1 MKKMIVSTLLAV
13 ADFFSPTANFANAF
27 PPKKDGGSP
36 TSGAKTTPP
45 PAGKSAGGT
54 EEPGKGT
61 SPDPGTG
68 KTFDFRKMLLE
79 LLGLPDDAQDQDV
92 QQAYNSCMA
101 TEPGADAQQ
110 AKGQVDE
117 AMKGKNDSDQ
127 QAAQAGTER
136 DSALAQAHTAVQN
149 LAKAQQA
156 NEVLVRRCER
166 AEGAFANERNAH
178 IQTMV
183 NSAVATGKLSKA
195 EGEAKVIELANAK
208 TPEEF
213 EKGSQLIANARQRYA
228 TKSSLDE
235 LGRTA
240 APGTASGEFLAMVNE
255 AVKTDPKHD
264 FAWHWAQCGKTEKGK
279 SLLASMKQPE
289 KSSSFEQRPA
299 K

>member
-1 MKKMIVSTLLAV
+1 MKKMIVSTLMAV
-13 ADFFSPTANFANAF
+13 ADFFRPTANFANAF
-27 PPKKDGGSP
+27 PPKKDGSAP
-36 TSGAKTTPP
+36 AAGAKQ
-45 PAGKSAGGT
+45 SGGT
-54 EEPGKGT
+54 EDPGKGT

-79 LLGLPDDAQDQDV
+79 LLGLPDDAQDTDV

-117 AMKGKNDSDQ
+117 AMKGKNASDQ
-127 QAAQAGTER
+127 NAAHAQAQAQQAGGER
-136 DSALAQAHTAVQN
+136 DAALAQAHTAVQN

-156 NEVLVRRCER
+156 NEVLARRCER
-166 AEGAFANERNAH
+166 AEGAFANERNEH
-178 IQTMV
+178 IKTMV
-183 NSAVATGKLSKA
+183 NSAIATGKLTKA
-195 EGEAKVIELANAK
+195 EADAKIIELANAK
-208 TPEEF
+208 SPEEF
-213 EKGSQLIANARQRYA
+213 EAGCKLIANARQRYA

-240 APGTASGEFLAMVNE
+240 APGTASHEFLSMVNE

-264 FAWHWAQCGKTEKGK
+264 YAWHWASISKTEKGK
-279 SLLASMKQPE
+279 GLLASMKQPE
-289 KSSSFEQRPA
+289 QNTSFNQRPA